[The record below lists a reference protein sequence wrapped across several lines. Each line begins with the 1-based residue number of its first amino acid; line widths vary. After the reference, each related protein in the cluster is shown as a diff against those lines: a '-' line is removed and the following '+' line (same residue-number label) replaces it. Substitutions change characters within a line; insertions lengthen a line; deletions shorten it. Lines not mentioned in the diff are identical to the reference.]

1 MIDWVSEIRDPVHG
15 YIYITDVERK
25 IIDTLPL
32 QRLRRIKQL
41 AGAHLTYA
49 GGEHSRFVH
58 SLGVMYLSGLFANHL
73 LQEGYIDA
81 ELVEKLR
88 IAGLLHDI
96 GHGPFSHVYE
106 ELLEK
111 YRGTTH
117 EELTEWLVKKSE
129 VKDIL
134 SGNGFS
140 PKEMATLAIGSLK
153 ETKNSFVNQIIAG
166 QFSADILD
174 YLPRDSHFTG
184 VEYGRV
190 DVNRLINS
198 VDLVDGILAMD
209 LTAFYA
215 LESLL
220 IARYEMF
227 KAVYFHRTVRAAGIL
242 IVRAMEYAR
251 DEIHLTDFRTP
262 GEYLE
267 LDDSS
272 VMQGLLSLK
281 GKGDKRLRIAYDFA
295 KRFNNRNLLKCTYEV
310 MFHHKDQFFTNL
322 ISRDE
327 VREKIVDDISTESDV
342 DPDYIVIDVPT
353 VPSVPYNPLQTF
365 NSDIP
370 VFQRNSDGSKSL
382 RRLSEVSQLVDA
394 LAGYVNIVRVYTLP
408 QHRTKVQNAS
418 EKVFGKKPSS
428 IRVSF

>member
-1 MIDWVSEIRDPVHG
+1 M
-15 YIYITDVERK
+15 
-25 IIDTLPL
+25 L
-32 QRLRRIKQL
+32 
-41 AGAHLTYA
+41 
-49 GGEHSRFVH
+49 
-58 SLGVMYLSGLFANHL
+58 
-73 LQEGYIDA
+73 
-81 ELVEKLR
+81 
-88 IAGLLHDI
+88 
-96 GHGPFSHVYE
+96 
-106 ELLEK
+106 
-111 YRGTTH
+111 
-117 EELTEWLVKKSE
+117 
-129 VKDIL
+129 
-134 SGNGFS
+134 
-140 PKEMATLAIGSLK
+140 
-153 ETKNSFVNQIIAG
+153 
-166 QFSADILD
+166 
-174 YLPRDSHFTG
+174 
-184 VEYGRV
+184 
-190 DVNRLINS
+190 
-198 VDLVDGILAMD
+198 
-209 LTAFYA
+209 
-215 LESLL
+215 
-220 IARYEMF
+220 

-251 DEIHLTDFRTP
+251 DEIHLTDFRSP

-295 KRFNNRNLLKCTYEV
+295 KRYNNRNLLKCTYEV

-327 VREKIVDDISTESDV
+327 VREKIVDDISTESNV

-365 NSDIP
+365 SSDIP